1 MATPSSF
8 VLLALLASH
17 VSAETQ
23 EFYVST
29 TGDDNWNGRTPAPVH
44 GLGPFATLQK
54 AIETARSYKDD
65 PVLVSIEEGAYN
77 QNKTLELNGAL
88 DSR

>member
-1 MATPSSF
+1 M
-8 VLLALLASH
+8 ALLVTH
-17 VSAETQ
+17 VTVEAQ

-29 TGDDNWNGRTPAPVH
+29 FGNDNWNGKAPLPAP
-44 GLGPFATLQK
+44 GAGPFATLQK

-65 PVLVSIEEGAYN
+65 PVLVNLEEGTYY
-77 QNKTLELNGAL
+77 QSKTLQLNGAL